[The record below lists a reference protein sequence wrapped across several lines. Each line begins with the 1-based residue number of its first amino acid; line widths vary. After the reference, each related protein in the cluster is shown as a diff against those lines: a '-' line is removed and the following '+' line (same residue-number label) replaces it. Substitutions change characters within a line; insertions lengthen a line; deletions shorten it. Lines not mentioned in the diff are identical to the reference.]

1 MSWAFRAFQS
11 AFGGYSRVFPGGAA
25 KTAMSLM
32 MSPRISNSK
41 RNELMNDFDS
51 VHSLGESG
59 FLSVRGDGPVKVLV
73 VHGWSGWLG
82 QFSELIN
89 RLDTQ
94 RYTVYGLHPPG
105 HGLCDASRSHPGRF
119 IEAIV
124 AAREFAGRDFDIA
137 VGHSMGAGTLA
148 YVAAHERCF
157 GKIVLIAGPST
168 IRGVLRRFSEFLNLG
183 TRCRAKFFSKVE
195 NEVGLST
202 EAMDL
207 RIVGAAIRAPALII
221 HDEKDREIPFSE
233 AVELNDAIVNSV
245 VFQTRN
251 LGHKRILKAPM
262 VIDRIMDFIKPS
274 DVEAPAEKISLVRR

>member
-1 MSWAFRAFQS
+1 MSLAFRAFQS
-11 AFGGYSRVFPGGAA
+11 VFGGYSRVFPGGAA

-32 MSPRISNSK
+32 MSPRIPQSK
-41 RNELMNDFDS
+41 RNEMMDEFDS
-51 VHSLGESG
+51 FHSLGKSG
-59 FLSVRGDGPVKVLV
+59 FLSVLGDGPVKVLV

-105 HGLCDASRSHPGRF
+105 HGLSDASRSHPGRF

-148 YVAAHERCF
+148 YVAAHKRCF
-157 GKIVLIAGPST
+157 DRIVLIAGPST
-168 IRGVLRRFSEFLNLG
+168 IRGVLRRFSDFLNLG
-183 TRCRAKFFSKVE
+183 IRCRTKFFSTVE
-195 NEVGLST
+195 NEVGLSM
-202 EAMDL
+202 EDLDL
-207 RIVGAAIRAPALII
+207 RIVGAAIQVPALII
-221 HDEKDREIPFSE
+221 HDEMDREIPFSE

-245 VFQTRN
+245 VFQTRD
-251 LGHKRILKAPM
+251 LGHKRILRAPM
-262 VIDRIMDFIKPS
+262 VIDRIMDFMKPS
-274 DVEAPAEKISLVRR
+274 DVEAPSEKISLVRR